1 MVKPRRKAPAIA
13 APATIAE
20 ASLQLGRYQAIAAQ
34 IEEAKAI
41 ADASIA
47 TIEAERDA
55 FVAPRE
61 QQLKEMFL
69 QLRTWWAVAAPELT
83 EGKRKSIELAGCI
96 IGERTT
102 PPALKL
108 PKGMKVEIAV
118 GFIQSIAETWAGAKD
133 FLRTKVEIDKPP
145 LIKLLGNSTAVGPM
159 VERIREEGF
168 RVEQKDEFFID
179 RAARKDADPVEVEQ
193 PVEVVS

>member
-13 APATIAE
+13 APATISE
-20 ASLQLGRYQAIAAQ
+20 ASLQLGQYQAIAAQ
-34 IEEAKAI
+34 VEEARAT

-47 TIEAERDA
+47 AIEAERDA

-83 EGKRKSIELAGCI
+83 EGKRRSIELAGCI

-108 PKGMKVEIAV
+108 PKGMKAEIAV
-118 GFIQSIAETWAGAKD
+118 GFIQSIAETWSSAKE
-133 FLRTKVEIDKPP
+133 FLRTKTEIDKPS

-159 VERIREEGF
+159 IERIREEGF
-168 RVEQKDEFFID
+168 RVEQKNEFFID
-179 RAARKDADPVEVEQ
+179 RAARKDADPVEVEA
-193 PVEVVS
+193 PVEVMS